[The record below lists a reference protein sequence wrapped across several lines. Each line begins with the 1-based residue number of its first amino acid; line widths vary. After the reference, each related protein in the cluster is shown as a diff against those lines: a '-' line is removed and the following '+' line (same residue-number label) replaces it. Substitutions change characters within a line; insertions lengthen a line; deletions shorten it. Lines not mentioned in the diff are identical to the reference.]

1 MEFPEP
7 FHAHCPMISPEVFYV
22 HLHGEQRGPYTILQI
37 DHMLNSGLIALETL
51 YWREGMEQWQPVTEL
66 VVVRRHANPWIKP
79 GIALGVLLVL
89 AVLVRIFGPITLEG
103 WRETNQHAYTAPG
116 AYWRARDVVRNGAL
130 PGGSVVAFGK
140 YPTAQVEMLPPVGA
154 LVTLRGEV
162 TESNGQ
168 TRTRGWRVPMR
179 FDEKSRDWAGGPA
192 QEVTP

>member
-1 MEFPEP
+1 
-7 FHAHCPMISPEVFYV
+7 MISPEVFYV

-51 YWREGMEQWQPVTEL
+51 YWREGMDQWQPVTDL

-79 GIALGVLLVL
+79 AIVLGVLLVL
-89 AVLVRIFGPITLEG
+89 AILVRMFGPITLEG

-130 PGGSVVAFGK
+130 PRGSVVAFGK
-140 YPTAQVEMLPPVGA
+140 YATAQVEMQAPSRAV
-154 LVTLRGEV
+154 VTLRGDV

-168 TRTRGWRVPMR
+168 TRSRSWRVAMR
-179 FDEKSRDWAGGPA
+179 FDEKSRDWAGEPA
-192 QEVTP
+192 EEVVP